1 MDELTNLNIIQTI
14 AVIAIPLIFAIVLHE
29 VAHGWV
35 ANKLGDHTAR
45 DMGRL
50 TLNPIPHIDLI
61 GTIILPVLSIITHS
75 PIFGWAKPVPIN
87 PYNFKDPKKGMAIS
101 SLAGPGINMIMAISF
116 SFLLRVVMP
125 VFEANLSKQSWQ
137 WFGLPISLM
146 FFYGVMINVVLAVL
160 NMLPIPPLDGSRIVY
175 WLLPDKQAAAYYKL
189 ERYGLLILILLLAT
203 NVLSKIIVPVIGPIL
218 SLLLGE
224 KVM

>member
-146 FFYGVMINVVLAVL
+146 FYYGVMINVVLAVL